1 VTVERRILLK
11 RDCAD
16 TTMVNLKNLSTA
28 QKVGLGL
35 GVLAGGALLY
45 SLVASSGSDDGD
57 GEMEIAQTSVPSTD
71 DQSATV
77 GAAPAPDTGS
87 VSISGV
93 AEPAASTVAAA
104 SSSFSTAAAAAAAPA
119 APVVALADTAP
130 VVAKF
135 DDATIII
142 DGSRFALSPA
152 PGGSTPAIAD
162 GTVSFTG
169 NSGLRLYATDAP
181 ELVALAS
188 DLRSGYTVNM
198 WVARS
203 KYDDTWAVMFGFGS
217 NNDNRQLGAITW
229 GQGGMF
235 YVHNMWFNVDYG
247 AESSTL
253 AELNADVLRPHM
265 YTFTYD
271 GNTRSIYFDGVLI
284 GTQQAPGSPAFDG
297 EALWIGRNGN
307 ATTNAAITMKHY
319 DFRMW
324 RRALSTADV
333 AALYETGVL

>member
-1 VTVERRILLK
+1 MLK

-16 TTMVNLKNLSTA
+16 TKMDKLKNLSTA

-45 SLVASSGSDDGD
+45 SLVASSGSDDVED
-57 GEMEIAQTSVPSTD
+57 EMEIAQTSVPATD

-104 SSSFSTAAAAAAAPA
+104 SSSSSGAAAAAAAAAPA

-142 DGSRFALSPA
+142 DGSRYALSPA

-181 ELVALAS
+181 ALVSLAS

-203 KYDDTWAVMFGFGS
+203 KYDATWAVLFGFGS
-217 NNDNRQLGAITW
+217 NNNNRQLGAITW

-253 AELNADVLRPHM
+253 DELNADVLRPHM

-271 GNTRSIYFDGVLI
+271 GTTRSIYFDGVLI
-284 GTQQAPGSPAFDG
+284 GTQQAPGAPGFDG